1 MKEQI
6 NNNLTPGALAFNN
19 PARMGLGETTTIQL
33 VVESSV
39 SGVEV
44 APSVTEPGIVITA
57 DIEVAATMQAILV
70 GRGFEIAA
78 LTPEIQPLRGGAEW
92 RWQIT
97 AVDSGR
103 LELALTVNALIDVT
117 EDGVS
122 LNNAV
127 VPIKV
132 FEETIDVE
140 VGVFPRVSGFFRS
153 NFFWLGPFLLV
164 PLAGIGWDRVRRRL
178 K

>member
-1 MKEQI
+1 VERNDQP
-6 NNNLTPGALAFNN
+6 LPGA
-19 PARMGLGETTTIQL
+19 GLDRRQRDVL
-33 VVESSV
+33 
-39 SGVEV
+39 
-44 APSVTEPGIVITA
+44 EPEIADPRLDATA
-57 DIEVAATMQAILV
+57 AWVP
-70 GRGFEIAA
+70 EIAA

-117 EDGVS
+117 EDGVP